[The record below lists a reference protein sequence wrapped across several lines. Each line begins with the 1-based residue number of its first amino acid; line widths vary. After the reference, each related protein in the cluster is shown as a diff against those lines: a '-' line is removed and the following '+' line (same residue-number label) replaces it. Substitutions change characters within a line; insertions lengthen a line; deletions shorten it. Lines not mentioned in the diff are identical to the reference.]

1 MASQLNS
8 YRNFID
14 IKTKEGQAL
23 VSNAI
28 DKYVSPLTGDD
39 RISLSGTSFQKLKD
53 NLLRSGSRFGYDYLI
68 KVVNTICTVDAAGDV
83 TYSDPINMLERYSDD
98 NVTLARKHAS
108 LTWGDRS
115 FTVMATNTIES
126 LTAVNGFK
134 TAGGALTDDGKELV
148 LERMHSKFLA
158 HQLLEILT
166 ESGRQAIEQMSALYT
181 WTSGREEETDGLTIL
196 ALVLARIRPNFKV
209 DMFTEISKAKK
220 LSISQYDNDVQ
231 LYFDAIKFL
240 KLQIDQKDS
249 TAYTEDAFIRDLFLQ
264 LKNDNL
270 PSEFRLEFSRQETR
284 WLMNKSPITSQELM
298 DDASAYYI
306 NLKNTGTWKIEISRS
321 SQIIAL
327 TTQLT
332 ELKTEFAASKASK
345 STPKLDDGKP
355 AGGPAKYVFEV
366 WRLEKI
372 DNKVEHN
379 MVERDGKTWYWCDKH
394 KYNNKGVVTNGMY
407 VTHKPDQHESWTE
420 RRNKGRKGGATAST
434 GNDPAGKPKPT
445 TTQSVS
451 NDSSASK
458 LSLSKSLQAA
468 LVTTAG
474 ITEDQFKKI
483 WAEACNASGN

>member
-1 MASQLNS
+1 
-8 YRNFID
+8 
-14 IKTKEGQAL
+14 L

-53 NLLRSGSRFGYDYLI
+53 NLLRLSSRFGYDYLI
-68 KVVNTICTVDAAGDV
+68 KIVNTVHSINAAGDV

-98 NVTLARKHAS
+98 NVNLARKHAS

-115 FTVMATNTIES
+115 FTIMATNTIED
-126 LTAVNGFK
+126 LTAANAFL

-148 LERMHSKFLA
+148 LERMHSKILA
-158 HQLLEILT
+158 HQLLELLT
-166 ESGRQAIEQMSALYT
+166 ESACQAIEQQSALFT
-181 WTSGREEETDGLTIL
+181 WTSGNRHEEEFNGLTIL
-196 ALVLARIRPNFKV
+196 ALVIARIRPNFKV
-209 DMFTEISKAKK
+209 DMFMEITKAKK

-231 LYFDAIKFL
+231 LYFDAITFL
-240 KLQIDQKDS
+240 KLQIDQKDP
-249 TAYTEDAFIRDLFLQ
+249 TAYTEDAFLRDIFLQ
-264 LKNDNL
+264 LKNESL
-270 PSEFRLEFSRQETR
+270 PAEFRLEFARQETR
-284 WLMNKSPITSQELM
+284 WLMNKSVVTSQELM
-298 DDASAYYI
+298 DDAGAYFI
-306 NLKNTGTWKIEISRS
+306 NLKNTGAWKIEMSRN

-345 STPKLDDGKP
+345 DTPKLDDGKP
-355 AGGPAKYVFEV
+355 TGDKVKYTFNL
-366 WRLEKI
+366 WHLKKI
-372 DNKVEHN
+372 DNKAEH
-379 MVERDGKTWYWCDKH
+379 RDGKPWYWCEKH
-394 KYNNKGVVTNGMY
+394 KFNNKGVVTNGMY
-407 VTHKPDQHESWTE
+407 VTHKPDEHDAAME
-420 RRNKGRKGGATAST
+420 RRNKGRKGGAVASN
-434 GNDPAGKPKPT
+434 GNDPASKPT
-445 TTQSVS
+445 TTPSVS

>member
-1 MASQLNS
+1 
-8 YRNFID
+8 
-14 IKTKEGQAL
+14 
-23 VSNAI
+23 
-28 DKYVSPLTGDD
+28 
-39 RISLSGTSFQKLKD
+39 
-53 NLLRSGSRFGYDYLI
+53 
-68 KVVNTICTVDAAGDV
+68 
-83 TYSDPINMLERYSDD
+83 
-98 NVTLARKHAS
+98 
-108 LTWGDRS
+108 
-115 FTVMATNTIES
+115 
-126 LTAVNGFK
+126 
-134 TAGGALTDDGKELV
+134 
-148 LERMHSKFLA
+148 
-158 HQLLEILT
+158 
-166 ESGRQAIEQMSALYT
+166 
-181 WTSGREEETDGLTIL
+181 
-196 ALVLARIRPNFKV
+196 
-209 DMFTEISKAKK
+209 
-220 LSISQYDNDVQ
+220 
-231 LYFDAIKFL
+231 L

-284 WLMNKSPITSQELM
+284 WLMNKSKITSQELM